1 MQTVNDVKISF
12 NFNLRNPK
20 RVENKTQIY
29 CVVKVNGKQLKMPC
43 GLKVFAYQWDK
54 RKQKCKV
61 LSNMVDNERTNIIAA
76 NRKLSTIKCKIDE
89 IIDYLCTEDF
99 KTASNIERYIKDSL
113 TIYAHNMT
121 NKNAVPPKRTITA
134 TTLLKRAF
142 DNYYKSD
149 GNQKGSTI
157 ATQQTRLN
165 KFFTYIKEA
174 KKGDTPL
181 LLTQDGLNDYKEWLI
196 NKAKESDETKMGAK
210 AINQFCQLIAR
221 LVNDILSVNS
231 EYRKYHLHQVRYTT
245 LADTRK
251 KDERYK
257 RALTEKEVET
267 FMEYQPKDAKEE
279 EIKDL
284 FILQLNTGVR
294 KGDLIRLVNGE
305 YSIDEEEK
313 DYFIVET
320 EKEDITAVF
329 ERVHIDTFKDKYPN
343 GLKLININSK
353 SFESVY
359 NKTLKNIFENSG
371 LTQIEHYKENVAG
384 RNVEKTAPLNK
395 LISNH
400 FARHTFITFKLREG
414 MSPDK
419 LCYMTGHA
427 DDRMIKEVYEHLSKT
442 DKIKAVK
449 KEKERLSGI
458 VTDNS
463 TDGMIIAEQTRENFK
478 LREQVSKLEVER
490 DASERDA
497 EYVRRKQ
504 EMLEHCQRIGRHLIN
519 EGIIDR
525 EEACDDGISAFMM
538 KFGTLPSVEEWIEMT
553 EGQE

>member
-1 MQTVNDVKISF
+1 M
-12 NFNLRNPK
+12 
-20 RVENKTQIY
+20 
-29 CVVKVNGKQLKMPC
+29 
-43 GLKVFAYQWDK
+43 
-54 RKQKCKV
+54 
-61 LSNMVDNERTNIIAA
+61 
-76 NRKLSTIKCKIDE
+76 
-89 IIDYLCTEDF
+89 
-99 KTASNIERYIKDSL
+99 
-113 TIYAHNMT
+113 
-121 NKNAVPPKRTITA
+121 
-134 TTLLKRAF
+134 
-142 DNYYKSD
+142 
-149 GNQKGSTI
+149 
-157 ATQQTRLN
+157 
-165 KFFTYIKEA
+165 
-174 KKGDTPL
+174 
-181 LLTQDGLNDYKEWLI
+181 
-196 NKAKESDETKMGAK
+196 
-210 AINQFCQLIAR
+210 
-221 LVNDILSVNS
+221 
-231 EYRKYHLHQVRYTT
+231 
-245 LADTRK
+245 
-251 KDERYK
+251 
-257 RALTEKEVET
+257 
-267 FMEYQPKDAKEE
+267 
-279 EIKDL
+279 
-284 FILQLNTGVR
+284 
-294 KGDLIRLVNGE
+294 
-305 YSIDEEEK
+305 
-313 DYFIVET
+313 
-320 EKEDITAVF
+320 
-329 ERVHIDTFKDKYPN
+329 
-343 GLKLININSK
+343 
-353 SFESVY
+353 
-359 NKTLKNIFENSG
+359 
-371 LTQIEHYKENVAG
+371 AG